1 MVNSVKVRV
10 PGSTSNLGSGFDTVS
25 AALSIYLDI
34 SAVVIPGDKISW
46 PEDLRLDPGE
56 NMILQ
61 AYTAACRSLGFSSP
75 GLKISLD
82 NEIPFKRGLGSSA
95 AAIIGG
101 IKLAEGFA
109 GKRISTEEIF
119 NIAYPLEKHPDNLAA
134 SCLGGWALSLVTG
147 GRMRALPL
155 ESHLDVDYIVVIPEF
170 TVSTSEAREIL
181 PGSYPLQDA
190 VYNIQRTALLVH
202 AVREGIPDLLRE
214 AAGDRLHQH
223 YRASLVPGMKELL
236 ERKGLDDGV
245 KGDLLTVTVSG
256 SGSAMLAMTAKG
268 ADSRAV
274 GEWMC
279 RVFAENGIAARYR
292 ILELDRQGARFE

>member
-1 MVNSVKVRV
+1 MVNRVNVRV

-34 SAVVIPGDKISW
+34 SAEVIPGDEIAW
-46 PEDLRLDPGE
+46 PEDFRLDPGE

-61 AYTAACRSLGFSSP
+61 AYIAACRSLDFKSP
-75 GLKISLD
+75 GLKISLN

-101 IKLAEGFA
+101 IKLAEGLSGENLA
-109 GKRISTEEIF
+109 TEEIF

-134 SCLGGWALSLVTG
+134 SCLGGWALSLVAG
-147 GRMRALPL
+147 ERMRALPL

-181 PGSYPLQDA
+181 PGSYSLQDA

-214 AAGDRLHQH
+214 AVGDRLHQP
-223 YRASLVPGMKELL
+223 YRASLVPGMKEVL
-236 ERKGLDDGV
+236 ERKGLDDGLN
-245 KGDLLTVTVSG
+245 GDLLTVTVSG
-256 SGSAMLAMTAKG
+256 SGSAMLAMAAKG
-268 ADSRAV
+268 ADSRAA

-292 ILELDRQGARFE
+292 IFELDRQGGRFE

>member
-170 TVSTSEAREIL
+170 TVSTNEAREIL